1 MKRAQKHQQA
11 HAGRSN
17 MIKLS
22 LFITLIMISFTSNA
36 EQANKKV
43 DAKCHVELYGGVET
57 IYFRT
62 IKSNQLDKLAK
73 KLINRSVLTPSS
85 SEKQKIYKVHE
96 CVFLRD
102 TFKTT
107 SSKKIDAITAR

>member
-1 MKRAQKHQQA
+1 
-11 HAGRSN
+11 

-22 LFITLIMISFTSNA
+22 LFIILIIVSFTSDA
-36 EQANKKV
+36 KQANKKV

-62 IKSNQLDKLAK
+62 IKSDQLDKLAK
-73 KLINRSVLTPSS
+73 KLINRSVLTPLS
-85 SEKQKIYKVHE
+85 SEKQKIYKVLE
-96 CVFLRD
+96 CVFLQD
-102 TFKTT
+102 TFKAS